1 MAHGLNFA
9 LAWERA
15 PFVTSLILK
24 SLFESV
30 LKKESGSR
38 GIELLEMMMMMMI
51 AIKWLNDSF
60 KALVNISFRPSF
72 ERLLKT
78 WFSSSSA
85 KF

>member
-30 LKKESGSR
+30 LKKESGYR
-38 GIELLEMMMMMMI
+38 GIELLEMMMI
-51 AIKWLNDSF
+51 TIKWLNDSF
-60 KALVNISFRPSF
+60 KALTNISFRPSF
-72 ERLLKT
+72 ERLLKS